1 MIISHKHKFIFFAI
15 PKTGTHSI
23 RFALRPYL
31 ADEDEEHVSLFHN
44 ARLNIDDFKD
54 RANGHMSVQEIRPH
68 ITDEIWNSYFKF
80 CFVRNPWDRFV
91 STVFFKNEHVQQED
105 KYAYPL
111 MKYTIDKETDN
122 TSLFYRPQTAY
133 LIDEANNLAMDFIGR
148 TENMQADYE
157 TICKHLNIPCQQ
169 LERKNTSQ
177 HHHYHNYYDNELQ
190 QKVGSL
196 YRQDIENFGY
206 SF

>member
-44 ARLNIDDFKD
+44 ARLKIDDFKD
-54 RANGHMSVQEIRPH
+54 RANGHMSVQEIRPY
-68 ITDEIWNSYFKF
+68 ITDKVWNTYFKF

-91 STVFFKNEHVQQED
+91 STVFFKNEHVQKED
-105 KYAYPL
+105 KYAFPL
-111 MKYTIDKETDN
+111 MKYTIDKETNN
-122 TSLFYRPQTAY
+122 TSFFYQPQTTY
-133 LIDEANNLAMDFIGR
+133 LVNDAGNLAMDFIGR

-157 TICKHLNIPCQQ
+157 TICSRLNIPCQQ
-169 LERKNTSQ
+169 LEHKNTSQ
-177 HHHYHNYYDNELQ
+177 HRKYHAYYDDELKD
-190 QKVGSL
+190 KVGSL
-196 YRQDIENFGY
+196 YQQDIENFGY
-206 SF
+206 LF